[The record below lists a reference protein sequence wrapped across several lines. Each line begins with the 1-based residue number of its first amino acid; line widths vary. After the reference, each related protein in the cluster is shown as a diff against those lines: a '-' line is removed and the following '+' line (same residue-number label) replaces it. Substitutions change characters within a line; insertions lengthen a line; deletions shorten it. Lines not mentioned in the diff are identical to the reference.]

1 VAVAAV
7 AVGAEDRV
15 VEVVARVGLVP
26 VPVPEVVEEAA
37 GPAPAE

>member
-1 VAVAAV
+1 MAAV

-26 VPVPEVVEEAA
+26 VPEVVEEAA